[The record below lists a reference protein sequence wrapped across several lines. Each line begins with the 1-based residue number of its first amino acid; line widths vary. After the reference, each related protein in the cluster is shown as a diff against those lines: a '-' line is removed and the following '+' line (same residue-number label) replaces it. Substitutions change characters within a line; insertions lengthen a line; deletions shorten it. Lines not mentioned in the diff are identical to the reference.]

1 MSTHSYSRCW
11 LHLIWE
17 TLRREPMLNKRAA
30 AKASVNLSEYSLQK
44 GIYMKINY
52 FNADH
57 THALIDLPT
66 NTTIE
71 QVVQLLKGSSSHWIN
86 QNRLVKGR
94 FAWGRGYGAFSVS
107 QSDIDRVAN
116 YIANQESHHAK
127 RSFTSEYEIF
137 VRRYGLQWRDE
148 ENR

>member
-17 TLRREPMLNKRAA
+17 TLRREPMLDKRAA
-30 AKASVNLSEYSLQK
+30 AKASAILSEYSYEK
-44 GIYMKINY
+44 GIYMKISF

-66 NTTIE
+66 NLTIE

-86 QNRLVKGR
+86 QNRLIQGR

-107 QSDIDRVAN
+107 NSDVERVAA
-116 YIANQESHHAK
+116 YIAGQEEHHRK
-127 RSFTSEYEIF
+127 RTFAQEYELF
-137 VRRYGLQWRDE
+137 VKRYDLEWRDE
-148 ENR
+148 GNR